1 LGLEKFTVEVVR
13 ELSPTQAVMADHRIN
28 KQQDSRLR
36 VATDQIQLS
45 C

>member
-1 LGLEKFTVEVVR
+1 LEKFTVEVVR
-13 ELSPTQAVMADHRIN
+13 GLMMADHRIN